1 MKRQLFPLLLAG
13 ALILTACGDNGGDGS
28 GGTDAGGD
36 SMSTASTDLGTVL
49 VDPEG
54 FTVYVFLNDTNG
66 ESTCYDSCAATWP
79 AVPGD
84 TAISSDLDDSIFG
97 TTTRTDGTE
106 QLTVDGRP
114 LYRYSPDTNPGDTGG
129 QGVGEVW
136 FVVGSDGAMI
146 GGPEAAATT
155 GGGKY
160 GAGGD

>member
-13 ALILTACGDNGGDGS
+13 VLILTACGDDGGSGS

-36 SMSTASTDLGTVL
+36 SISTASTDLGTVL

-84 TAISSDLDDSIFG
+84 TAISSDLDSSLFG

-106 QLTVDGRP
+106 QMTVAGQP
-114 LYRYSPDTNPGDTGG
+114 IYRYAPDANPGDTSG
-129 QGVGEVW
+129 QGVGDVW
-136 FVVGSDGAMI
+136 FVVGTDGAPI

-155 GGGKY
+155 SGGRY
-160 GAGGD
+160 GSGGD

>member
-13 ALILTACGDNGGDGS
+13 VLILAACGDNGGDGN

-84 TAISSDLDDSIFG
+84 TAISSDLDSSLFG
-97 TTTRTDGTE
+97 TTTRTDGAE
-106 QLTVDGRP
+106 QLTVAGQP
-114 LYRYSPDTNPGDTGG
+114 LYRYAPDANPGDTGG
-129 QGVGEVW
+129 QGVGDVW
-136 FVVGSDGAMI
+136 FVVGTDGATI

-155 GGGKY
+155 SGGRY
-160 GAGGD
+160 GSGGD

>member
-1 MKRQLFPLLLAG
+1 MLAG
-13 ALILTACGDNGGDGS
+13 VLILTACGDSGGDGS
-28 GGTDAGGD
+28 GGTAGAGD
-36 SMSTASTDLGTVL
+36 SISTASTDLGTVL
-49 VDPEG
+49 VDPDG
-54 FTVYVFLNDTNG
+54 FTVYIFLNDTNG

-79 AVPGD
+79 PVSGD
-84 TAISSDLDDSIFG
+84 TAISPDLDDSIFG

-114 LYRYSPDTNPGDTGG
+114 LYRYAPDANPGDTGG

-146 GGPEAAATT
+146 GGPEAAVTT

>member
-13 ALILTACGDNGGDGS
+13 VLILTACGDDGGDGS
-28 GGTDAGGD
+28 DGTDAANDGI
-36 SMSTASTDLGTVL
+36 STASTDLGTVL

-54 FTVYVFLNDTNG
+54 FTVYVFLNDTDG

-84 TAISSDLDDSIFG
+84 TAISSELDDSIFG

-106 QLTVDGRP
+106 QLTVGGQP
-114 LYRYSPDTNPGDTGG
+114 LYRYAPDANPGDTDG
-129 QGVGEVW
+129 QGVGDVW
-136 FVVGSDGAMI
+136 FVVGADGAMI

-155 GGGKY
+155 GGGRY
-160 GAGGD
+160 GEGGD

>member
-13 ALILTACGDNGGDGS
+13 VLILTACGDSGGDGS
-28 GGTDAGGD
+28 GGTDAAGD
-36 SMSTASTDLGTVL
+36 SISTASTDLGTVL
-49 VDPEG
+49 VDPDG

-97 TTTRTDGTE
+97 TTTRTDGTD
-106 QLTVDGRP
+106 QLTVDGQP
-114 LYRYSPDTNPGDTGG
+114 LYRYAPDANPGDTDG
-129 QGVGEVW
+129 QGVGDVW

-146 GGPEAAATT
+146 GGPEATATT

>member
-13 ALILTACGDNGGDGS
+13 VLILTACGDSGDGS
-28 GGTDAGGD
+28 GGTDAAGD
-36 SMSTASTDLGTVL
+36 SISTASTDLGTVL
-49 VDPEG
+49 VDPDG

-106 QLTVDGRP
+106 QLTVDGQP
-114 LYRYSPDTNPGDTGG
+114 LYLYAPDTNPGDTGG
-129 QGVGEVW
+129 QGVGDIW

-146 GGPEAAATT
+146 GGPEATATT

>member
-13 ALILTACGDNGGDGS
+13 VLILPACGDS
-28 GGTDAGGD
+28 GGEGSDVTDAAGD

-49 VDPEG
+49 VDPDG
-54 FTVYVFLNDTNG
+54 FTVYIFLNDTNG

-84 TAISSDLDDSIFG
+84 TAISTDLDDSIFG

-106 QLTVDGRP
+106 QLTVDGQP
-114 LYRYSPDTNPGDTGG
+114 LYRYAPDANPGHTTG
-129 QGVGEVW
+129 QGVGDVW
-136 FVVGSDGAMI
+136 FVVGADGAMI
-146 GGPEAAATT
+146 GGPEATATT

-160 GAGGD
+160 GAGGG